1 MFNGFYRCLCVEVC
15 VWGGGGGGEKFL
27 YKYYSR
33 TSMARPPFRPW
44 KLVRDRGS
52 SSQ

>member
-1 MFNGFYRCLCVEVC
+1 MGFIGVC
-15 VWGGGGGGEKFL
+15 VSRCGVCGGGGGEKFL

-33 TSMARPPFRPW
+33 TSMARPPLGPW